1 MVLDVGPIFAD
12 DLLAKLDLNPWKTY
26 VQVQAANA
34 EEGKSAIEQLE
45 FFLDPN
51 IGVANI
57 VEVTG
62 IGGLGKT
69 AIARE
74 YMKRCINNGKVSQPQ
89 YEYYF
94 YYTSKDEQG
103 EIQTT
108 FGMEDFLKP
117 AGWEEG
123 GGGTVIQNLGFQ
135 VFLKKICTALNLDVK
150 RSDLANHLNSNQ
162 VLIVLDN
169 FEDVDP
175 NNKREYSEF
184 FRSINLRST
193 RSRVIV
199 TSRKDRQFDGTAFEL
214 KLKQLNG
221 IEATKLI
228 SERFNFYIGKDPVS
242 TVWASGRPFRNMSTM
257 ERTLSKM

>member
-12 DLLAKLDLNPWKTY
+12 DLVGQNSTSTVENLCPSASS
-26 VQVQAANA
+26 QRA

-135 VFLKKICTALNLDVK
+135 VFLKKICCTQFGCQ

-162 VLIVLDN
+162 MLIVLDN
-169 FEDVDP
+169 FEDVDQ

-184 FRSINLRST
+184 FRSINLGST
-193 RSRVIV
+193 RSRVIIFQV
-199 TSRKDRQFDGTAFEL
+199 
-214 KLKQLNG
+214 
-221 IEATKLI
+221 
-228 SERFNFYIGKDPVS
+228 
-242 TVWASGRPFRNMSTM
+242 
-257 ERTLSKM
+257 ERTGNLTERPLN

>member
-1 MVLDVGPIFAD
+1 MS
-12 DLLAKLDLNPWKTY
+12 KCK
-26 VQVQAANA
+26 ANA

-57 VEVTG
+57 VEVSG

-108 FGMEDFLKP
+108 FGMEDFLQP

-123 GGGTVIQNLGFQ
+123 GGGMVIQNLGFQ
-135 VFLKKICTALNLDVK
+135 VF
-150 RSDLANHLNSNQ
+150 
-162 VLIVLDN
+162 
-169 FEDVDP
+169 
-175 NNKREYSEF
+175 
-184 FRSINLRST
+184 
-193 RSRVIV
+193 
-199 TSRKDRQFDGTAFEL
+199 
-214 KLKQLNG
+214 
-221 IEATKLI
+221 
-228 SERFNFYIGKDPVS
+228 
-242 TVWASGRPFRNMSTM
+242 
-257 ERTLSKM
+257 

>member
-1 MVLDVGPIFAD
+1 MENLCPR
-12 DLLAKLDLNPWKTY
+12 
-26 VQVQAANA
+26 QAANA

-45 FFLDPN
+45 SFLDPN
-51 IGVANI
+51 VGVANI

-74 YMKRCINNGKVSQPQ
+74 YMKRCINEGKNSEPK

-123 GGGTVIQNLGFQ
+123 GGGTVIQNLGLG
-135 VFLKKICTALNLDVK
+135 FLKK
-150 RSDLANHLNSNQ
+150 S
-162 VLIVLDN
+162 VLH
-169 FEDVDP
+169 
-175 NNKREYSEF
+175 
-184 FRSINLRST
+184 SIWMS
-193 RSRVIV
+193 
-199 TSRKDRQFDGTAFEL
+199 
-214 KLKQLNG
+214 
-221 IEATKLI
+221 
-228 SERFNFYIGKDPVS
+228 IG
-242 TVWASGRPFRNMSTM
+242 WN
-257 ERTLSKM
+257 